1 LRTLRLNAHCV
12 DALQC
17 VSTFKHTNRPL
28 RLKTFFPTFTSPTIH
43 HSKMKI
49 LLLGSGELGKEF
61 VIAAQRIGQTIIAV
75 DSYENA
81 PAMQVAHGF
90 EVINMLDGEALD
102 RIVAKHKP
110 DFIVPEI
117 EAIRTERFYD
127 YEKQG
132 ITVVPSAK
140 AANFTM
146 NRKAIRDLA
155 AKELGLRTAKYQ
167 YATSAEELQKA
178 VQEVGIPCVV
188 KPLMSSSGKGQSTIK
203 SESDIEKAWQYAV
216 AGSRGD
222 VIEVI
227 VEAFVDFHSEITLLT
242 ITQNNN
248 PTLFCSPIG
257 HRQERGDYQESWQ
270 PALVSEK
277 DLYEAQDMAEKITE
291 ALGGAGLFGVEF
303 FLTNEGVYFS
313 ELSPRPHDTG
323 MVTLAGT
330 QNFNEFE
337 LHLRAILSLPIFEI
351 TLEKAGASAV
361 ILASEDSTNP
371 TFTGIEKVAA
381 LPKTDFRI
389 FGKPTSRP
397 YRRMGV
403 VLSHDSLLTPINEV
417 TERAKETAKLIT
429 VNS

>member
-1 LRTLRLNAHCV
+1 
-12 DALQC
+12 
-17 VSTFKHTNRPL
+17 
-28 RLKTFFPTFTSPTIH
+28 
-43 HSKMKI
+43 MKI

-61 VIAAQRIGQTIIAV
+61 VIAAQRLGQHVIAV
-75 DSYENA
+75 DSYEHA

-90 EVINMLDGEALD
+90 EVVNMLDGAALD
-102 RIVAKHKP
+102 HIVAKHQP
-110 DFIVPEI
+110 DYIVPEI

-155 AKELGLRTAKYQ
+155 AKELGLRTANYR
-167 YATSAEELQKA
+167 YAQTQEELFRA
-178 VQEVGIPCVV
+178 VAEVGIPCVV

-203 SESDIEKAWQYAV
+203 SEEDILKAWHYAV
-216 AGSRGD
+216 EGSRGD

-227 VEAFVDFHSEITLLT
+227 VEAFVDFYAEITLLT
-242 ITQNNN
+242 VTQKNNL
-248 PTLFCSPIG
+248 PTLFCPPIG

-270 PALVSEK
+270 PATMEDH
-277 DLYEAQDMAEKITE
+277 DLQEAQEMAAKVTE

-303 FLTNEGVYFS
+303 FLTREGVYFS

-337 LHLRAILSLPIFEI
+337 LHLRAVLGFPIPEI
-351 TLEKAGASAV
+351 TLERAGASAV
-361 ILASEDSTNP
+361 VLASGNSTQP
-371 TFTGIEKVAA
+371 TYEGLEKVAA

-389 FGKPTSRP
+389 FGKPSTRP
-397 YRRMGV
+397 YRRMAV
-403 VLSHDSLLTPINEV
+403 ALTYDAVETDTATLV
-417 TERAKETAKLIT
+417 KRAQEAASFIKIIE
-429 VNS
+429 

>member
-1 LRTLRLNAHCV
+1 M
-12 DALQC
+12 
-17 VSTFKHTNRPL
+17 KY
-28 RLKTFFPTFTSPTIH
+28 
-43 HSKMKI
+43 KI

-81 PAMQVAHGF
+81 PAMQVADGF
-90 EVINMLDGEALD
+90 EVINMLDGDALD
-102 RIVAKHKP
+102 RIVAKHQP

-155 AKELGLRTAKYQ
+155 AKELGLRTANYR
-167 YATSAEELQKA
+167 YATTADELTKA
-178 VQEVGIPCVV
+178 VAEVGIPCVV

-203 SESDIEKAWQYAV
+203 IESDIEKAWSYAV
-216 AGSRGD
+216 EGSRGD
-222 VIEVI
+222 VVEVI
-227 VEAFVDFHSEITLLT
+227 VEAFVNFNSEITLLT
-242 ITQNNN
+242 VTQNGN
-248 PTLFCSPIG
+248 PTLFCPPIG

-270 PALVSEK
+270 PAQMSDEALSEAK
-277 DLYEAQDMAEKITE
+277 EMAAKVTE

-303 FLTNEGVYFS
+303 FLTDEGVYFS

-361 ILASEDSTNP
+361 ILASENSNNP
-371 TFTGIEKVAA
+371 TYSGLEKIAV

-389 FGKPTSRP
+389 FGKPSSRP
-397 YRRMGV
+397 FRRMGV
-403 VLSHDSLLTPINEV
+403 VLVNGATEKPIEAIV
-417 TERAKETAKLIT
+417 EKAKAAAQLIT

>member
-1 LRTLRLNAHCV
+1 
-12 DALQC
+12 
-17 VSTFKHTNRPL
+17 
-28 RLKTFFPTFTSPTIH
+28 
-43 HSKMKI
+43 MKI

-61 VIAAQRIGQTIIAV
+61 VIAAQRIGQIIIAV

-146 NRKAIRDLA
+146 NRKAIRELA
-155 AKELGLRTAKYQ
+155 AKELGLKTAKYQ

-203 SESDIEKAWQYAV
+203 TETDIEKAWQYAV

-248 PTLFCSPIG
+248 PTLFCAPIG

-361 ILASEDSTNP
+361 ILASEDSINP

-403 VLSHDSLLTPINEV
+403 VLAQDALSTPIEKI